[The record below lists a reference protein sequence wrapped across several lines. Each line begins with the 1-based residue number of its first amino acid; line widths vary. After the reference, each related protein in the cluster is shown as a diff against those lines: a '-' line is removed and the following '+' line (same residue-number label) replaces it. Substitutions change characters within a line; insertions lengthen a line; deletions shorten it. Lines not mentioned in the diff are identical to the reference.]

1 MALDQ
6 ANIGLKVTSH
16 PDMDTRREES
26 RSKFEI
32 PADAQARRRQRI
44 RFLRSG
50 EEQHKRLGDKLVSC
64 EKSHRCKSEADP
76 VCAALFWQKLH
87 RAIGAILADR
97 LWTRAAVVTSGLSKP
112 YGHLC
117 EFDLTAAIEQLPQAA
132 RA

>member
-64 EKSHRCKSEADP
+64 DTEPSAPFSRIDCGQEP
-76 VCAALFWQKLH
+76 
-87 RAIGAILADR
+87 R
-97 LWTRAAVVTSGLSKP
+97 L
-112 YGHLC
+112 
-117 EFDLTAAIEQLPQAA
+117 
-132 RA
+132 